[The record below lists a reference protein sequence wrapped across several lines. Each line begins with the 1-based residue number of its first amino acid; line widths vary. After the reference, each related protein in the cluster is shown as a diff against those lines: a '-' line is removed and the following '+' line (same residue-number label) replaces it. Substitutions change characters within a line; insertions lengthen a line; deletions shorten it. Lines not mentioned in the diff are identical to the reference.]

1 MPSEPLP
8 PITDMLAA
16 WGRRLFEIRD
26 GLGLTQEQLAA
37 EIGVT
42 RQTISGYETGQYA
55 PSRYTQIR
63 IMHALECGNI
73 LDRRLRRSQSVIDA
87 GPLAAT
93 HAAPAGS
100 PEPTE

>member
-8 PITDMLAA
+8 LTDLLAQ
-16 WGRRLFEIRD
+16 WGTHLRD
-26 GLGLTQEQLAA
+26 LRVDRGLTQEQLAA
-37 EIGVT
+37 ELGVT

-73 LDRRLRRSQSVIDA
+73 WTADYEVAS
-87 GPLAAT
+87 
-93 HAAPAGS
+93 
-100 PEPTE
+100 